1 MAILDREREAG
12 GGLGVQLEQE
22 GERVVVRAWGE
33 LELSSAR
40 EFEAKLRQA
49 IRESSSGVILDLG
62 GVTFID
68 SIGLRVLIAAATL
81 SRAGWREFIVV
92 QASDQVRQ
100 VIETSGVEDLLP
112 LVD

>member
-12 GGLGVQLEQE
+12 GLVVQLEQE

-33 LELSSAR
+33 LDVTSAKG
-40 EFEAKLRQA
+40 FETKLREA
-49 IRESSSGVILDLG
+49 IRASSSGVILDLG

-81 SRAGWREFIVV
+81 SHAGWREFIIV
-92 QASDQVRQ
+92 QASVQVRQ
-100 VIETSGVEDLLP
+100 VIEASGVEDLLP

>member
-1 MAILDREREAG
+1 MALLDREREAG
-12 GGLGVQLEQE
+12 RLDVELEQE

-33 LELSSAR
+33 LDLVSVK
-40 EFEAKLRQA
+40 EFEAKLREA
-49 IRESSSGVILDLG
+49 IRTSSSGVILDLG

-81 SRAGWREFIVV
+81 SHAGWREFIVV
-92 QASDQVRQ
+92 QASEQVRH